1 MSAHGPDLDSWRAA
15 SAAELKPHKIEG
27 TMAFMVESAL
37 PFVPTAAALA
47 SAQPDYDGAWARF
60 PKAILPRD

>member
-1 MSAHGPDLDSWRAA
+1 MHILFVDESGSPPEQSKAA
-15 SAAELKPHKIEG
+15 LQPRKIEG

-47 SAQPDYDGAWARF
+47 SAQPDYDGAWSAF
-60 PKAILPRD
+60 PKAVLPR